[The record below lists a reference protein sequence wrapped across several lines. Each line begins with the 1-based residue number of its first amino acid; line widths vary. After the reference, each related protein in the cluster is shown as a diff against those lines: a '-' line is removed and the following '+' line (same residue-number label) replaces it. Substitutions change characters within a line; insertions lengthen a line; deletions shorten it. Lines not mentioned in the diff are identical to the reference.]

1 MEPLAA
7 AVSTAGL
14 PPAARRKVS
23 LDRYVM
29 ACLAHPEL
37 SPKHNRRLFLLR
49 PWVHSSLTTA
59 SLLFVLP
66 NSCEWDPASFF
77 VKWLGVSMVKQDF
90 PARSTFLEYQGESYS
105 SVLLRTPFHFKEFS
119 ANTPRHANI
128 AFNRR

>member
-1 MEPLAA
+1 MGPLAA

-23 LDRYVM
+23 LDRHVLT
-29 ACLAHPEL
+29 CLVHQEL
-37 SPKHNRRLFLLR
+37 FLKHNRRLFLLR

-90 PARSTFLEYQGESYS
+90 PARRAFLEYQGESYS
-105 SVLLRTPFHFKEFS
+105 RVLLRP
-119 ANTPRHANI
+119 
-128 AFNRR
+128 